1 MGPPSAVSRPR
12 KAPGSARGR
21 GWLAALLGLAMLLA
35 ASLTMAHTIAIDA
48 TAFPGAGVAGMATD
62 HDQHCHHGHGNH
74 PVGSALLRMER
85 PDLEPEPSPVS
96 VADMVTAP
104 RVAAVSG
111 LPRARP
117 DPSPVPVYL
126 LTRRLRS

>member
-1 MGPPSAVSRPR
+1 MGTPSAVSRPR
-12 KAPGSARGR
+12 TAPGSARGR
-21 GWLAALLGLAMLLA
+21 CWLAALLGLAMLLT
-35 ASLTMAHTIAIDA
+35 ASLTMAHTIATDA
-48 TAFPGAGVAGMATD
+48 QAFQGPGVAGMATD

-85 PDLEPEPSPVS
+85 LDLEPEPFPVS

-104 RVAAVSG
+104 RVVALSG
-111 LPRARP
+111 TPRTRP